1 MVYLSR
7 SDIEK
12 IAEPIIQIYKSLCVP
27 EKHLCYSVDLLELIS
42 ILGYSVV
49 YVNIT
54 KDGSILGQTSSCQI
68 WTTILDD
75 SMNETLFLLDGKTI
89 LIDKRLL
96 LPSLVG
102 RRNFTIAHELAH
114 LILNQQFSY
123 NTEITNRIFVTTGV
137 QYNPKRELQIGMN
150 GRQMPWPRPFSFL
163 WRSFRII
170 CSFLVLETG

>member
-75 SMNETLFLLDGKTI
+75 CRHN
-89 LIDKRLL
+89 
-96 LPSLVG
+96 
-102 RRNFTIAHELAH
+102 RRSANNVKLRKKI
-114 LILNQQFSY
+114 
-123 NTEITNRIFVTTGV
+123 
-137 QYNPKRELQIGMN
+137 
-150 GRQMPWPRPFSFL
+150 
-163 WRSFRII
+163 RS
-170 CSFLVLETG
+170 